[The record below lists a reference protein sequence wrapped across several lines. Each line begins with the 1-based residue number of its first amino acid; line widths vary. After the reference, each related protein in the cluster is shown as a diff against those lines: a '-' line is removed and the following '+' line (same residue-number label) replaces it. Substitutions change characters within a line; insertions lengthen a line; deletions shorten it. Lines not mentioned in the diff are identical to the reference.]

1 MVAITDKP
9 IATDTGDTGRLI
21 GETTRRLMQPH
32 CSSVQLKDAE
42 GSWSEPLW
50 RELDDTGFTRALVPS
65 GAGDLEIP
73 IADALSIIRIAGSF
87 SAPVPLA
94 ESMLAHW
101 MLQTAGLPAIKGP
114 LSIAPVNAEERF
126 ELRPAR
132 SAWQLKGTASRV
144 PWGRY
149 SATVVVAA
157 EVDGKSFIAA
167 VPCSSFLDVV
177 HGENLAR
184 EPRDQI
190 RIDASIPSRLVAP
203 FDPGV
208 EGIYTLGAAMRVLQM
223 TGALDSVLRLT
234 VQYAQDRKQFGRAI
248 GKFQAVQ
255 QNVAVMAANIAAARA
270 AANSVVRIIAE
281 SGSSYGIAAAK
292 LRTNEA
298 ATIAAKIAHQVH
310 GAMGF
315 TQEYELHFLTKRLW
329 SWRDEFGSE
338 AVWGRKLGR
347 AVCERG
353 PDQLWAFIT
362 SEMT

>member
-1 MVAITDKP
+1 MVAMNDEPT
-9 IATDTGDTGRLI
+9 ATDTGDTGRLI
-21 GETTRRLMQPH
+21 QETMRRLLQLH
-32 CSSVQLKDAE
+32 CTPANLKDAE

-50 RELDDTGFTRALVPS
+50 RELDEAGFTRALVPS

-73 IADALSIIRIAGSF
+73 IADALDILRIAGSF

-101 MLQTAGLPAIKGP
+101 MLETAGLPAQPGP
-114 LSIAPVNAEERF
+114 LSIAPVNAVERF
-126 ELRPAR
+126 ELRLTNSDWHLA
-132 SAWQLKGTASRV
+132 GTASRV

-149 SATVVVAA
+149 AATLVVAA
-157 EVDGKSFIAA
+157 EVDGKSVIAA
-167 VPCSSFLDVV
+167 VPASSFRDVV
-177 HGENLAR
+177 PGENLAR

-190 RIDASIPSRLVAP
+190 RIDASIPTSSVAP
-203 FDPGV
+203 FAPGI
-208 EGIYTLGAAMRVLQM
+208 EGAYSLGAAMRVLQM

-234 VQYAQDRKQFGRAI
+234 VQYAQERKQFGRAI
-248 GKFQAVQ
+248 GKFQAIQ

-281 SGSSYGIAAAK
+281 NGSPYGIAAAK

-298 ATIAAKIAHQVH
+298 ASIAAKTAHQVH

-315 TQEYELHFLTKRLW
+315 TQEYPLHFLTKRLW

-338 AVWGRKLGR
+338 AEWGRKLGH
-347 AVCERG
+347 AVCQRG
-353 PDQLWAFIT
+353 PEQLWAFIT

>member
-1 MVAITDKP
+1 MNDKP
-9 IATDTGDTGRLI
+9 TASETEDAGHLIEETAQRL
-21 GETTRRLMQPH
+21 LQSY
-32 CSSVQLKDAE
+32 CSPAQLKDAE

-50 RELDDTGFTRALVPS
+50 RELEDAGFTAALMPS
-65 GAGDLEIP
+65 GGPGVEIP
-73 IADALSIIRIAGSF
+73 IADALNIIRIAGSF
-87 SAPVPLA
+87 SAPVPLP

-101 MLQTAGLPAIKGP
+101 VMAGSGIPAIKGP
-114 LSIAPVNAEERF
+114 LSIAPVSAEERF
-126 ELRPAR
+126 KLRRANGV
-132 SAWQLKGTASRV
+132 WHLKGTASRV

-149 SATVVVAA
+149 AAAIVVAA
-157 EVDGKSFIAA
+157 ESDGRSFIAVA
-167 VPCSSFLDVV
+167 PRTSFLETV

-184 EPRDQI
+184 EPRDRI
-190 RIDASIPSRLVAP
+190 RIDASIPDSSVAR
-203 FDPGV
+203 FDQGADGV
-208 EGIYTLGAAMRVLQM
+208 YTLGAAMRVLQM
-223 TGALDSVLRLT
+223 TGSLDSVLRLT

-248 GKFQAVQ
+248 GKFQAIQ
-255 QNVAVMAANIAAARA
+255 QSVAVMAANIAAARA

-281 SGSSYGIAAAK
+281 NGSLYGVAAAK

-298 ATIAAKIAHQVH
+298 VAIAAKTAHQVH

-338 AVWGRKLGR
+338 ALWGRKLGR

-362 SEMT
+362 SEMA